1 MSHITFPL
9 LTSGGEPYYLQL
21 YRHILKEIQKG
32 GLQAGEKLPSKRT
45 LAQHLSVSVNTVD
58 AAYQMLTTE
67 GYLRAAPKSGFY
79 VCPLPQLPT
88 PQRPLSPLPP
98 PEIPKTSFP
107 FDCSPGSADPSAF
120 PFATWGKLTREVM
133 GQGELLS

>member
-88 PQRPLSPLPP
+88 PQRPLSPPP
-98 PEIPKTSFP
+98 PPDRKS
-107 FDCSPGSADPSAF
+107 
-120 PFATWGKLTREVM
+120 VV
-133 GQGELLS
+133 

>member
-67 GYLRAAPKSGFY
+67 GYLRAASYTSAAPFSPTAAPGAQSFL
-79 VCPLPQLPT
+79 PL
-88 PQRPLSPLPP
+88 
-98 PEIPKTSFP
+98 
-107 FDCSPGSADPSAF
+107 
-120 PFATWGKLTREVM
+120 
-133 GQGELLS
+133 

>member
-67 GYLRAAPKSGFY
+67 GYLRAAPKAVFMSVRCRSFPHLSGLFLLHRRPRRPKLPS
-79 VCPLPQLPT
+79 PLTAPPAPPT
-88 PQRPLSPLPP
+88 PAPFPLPP
-98 PEIPKTSFP
+98 GAS
-107 FDCSPGSADPSAF
+107 SPG
-120 PFATWGKLTREVM
+120 K
-133 GQGELLS
+133 

>member
-67 GYLRAAPKSGFY
+67 GYLRAAPKSGF
-79 VCPLPQLPT
+79 
-88 PQRPLSPLPP
+88 
-98 PEIPKTSFP
+98 
-107 FDCSPGSADPSAF
+107 
-120 PFATWGKLTREVM
+120 
-133 GQGELLS
+133 

>member
-45 LAQHLSVSVNTVD
+45 LAQHLSVSVNSGCRLPD
-58 AAYQMLTTE
+58 AYHRRLPSCRTQKRFLCLSAAAASYTS
-67 GYLRAAPKSGFY
+67 AAPFSPTAAPGAQSFL
-79 VCPLPQLPT
+79 PL
-88 PQRPLSPLPP
+88 
-98 PEIPKTSFP
+98 
-107 FDCSPGSADPSAF
+107 
-120 PFATWGKLTREVM
+120 
-133 GQGELLS
+133 